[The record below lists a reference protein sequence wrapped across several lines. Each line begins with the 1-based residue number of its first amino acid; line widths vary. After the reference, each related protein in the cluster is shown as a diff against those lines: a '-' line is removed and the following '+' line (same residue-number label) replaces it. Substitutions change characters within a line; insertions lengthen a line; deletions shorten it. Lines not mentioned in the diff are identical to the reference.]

1 MPRIN
6 QGMEFSLRKYE
17 KLTQIFENKKNI
29 ISFYSIIAI
38 NIIIILNILKLIT
51 ETKEITIRNHI
62 KFFLVS

>member
-6 QGMEFSLRKYE
+6 QGMEFSSRKYE

-51 ETKEITIRNHI
+51 EQKKSQSETI
-62 KFFLVS
+62 

>member
-1 MPRIN
+1 MPKIN

-17 KLTQIFENKKNI
+17 KLTQIFGNKKNI

-51 ETKEITIRNHI
+51 EQKKSQSETI
-62 KFFLVS
+62 

>member
-29 ISFYSIIAI
+29 ISFYLIIAI
-38 NIIIILNILKLIT
+38 NIIILLDILKLIT
-51 ETKEITIRNHI
+51 EQKKSQSETI
-62 KFFLVS
+62 